1 MSEHVEAESI
11 SLDVWWEPMA
21 LKAGQCW
28 RYSVGTLLMYL
39 QRGEHE
45 WLLAWRELEDL
56 AEHYRVVSEPADEL
70 PTDLP
75 AERFVFQKVPGR
87 FCLKPRLLE
96 RPVVVKN
103 LQPVHLPPDEHMTFY
118 ISSPVCVAV
127 ELSKPVMLAKEIPTL
142 RLSDTWFGPSTRE
155 GELCYATRTHAR
167 SRLQD
172 LPRRPHRAVTPVT
185 VYNQSNEILTID
197 KLSIPVPYLAVYG
210 TAEGMLWTDA
220 VSLRHTTGSALSVL
234 DVDKDVPAGV
244 GKVTR
249 LAEPRTALQR
259 GSLVRAFTSMFST

>member
-1 MSEHVEAESI
+1 MSDHVEAEPV
-11 SLDVWWEPMA
+11 SLDVWWEPVELA
-21 LKAGQCW
+21 VGQSW
-28 RYSVGTLLMYL
+28 RYNVGTLLLYL
-39 QRGEHE
+39 QRGDSE
-45 WLLAWRELEDL
+45 WQLAWRELEDI
-56 AEHYRVVSEPADEL
+56 AEHYRVVSEPAEAL
-70 PTDLP
+70 PAELP

-87 FCLKPRLLE
+87 FCLKPRLLD

-103 LQPVHLPPDEHMTFY
+103 LQPVHLPAGEHVTFY
-118 ISSPVCVAV
+118 ISSPVCVVV
-127 ELSKPVMLAKEIPTL
+127 ELSKPVMLAREIPTL

-185 VYNQSNEILTID
+185 VHNQSSEVLTID

-210 TAEGMLWTDA
+210 TAEGVLWTDP
-220 VSLRHTTGSALSVL
+220 VSLRHTTGSALAVL
-234 DVDKDVPAGV
+234 DVDKHLPASV

-249 LAEPRTALQR
+249 LAEPRMAVQR
-259 GSLVRAFTSMFST
+259 GSLVRAFTSMFSN